1 MSYRRHS
8 NVEAE
13 QTADSSP
20 RTAVVAEPRRDP
32 RKRLLQAMI
41 ETVAL
46 RGYDRTTTSRVL
58 SNAGLE
64 EAVFSEHFHD
74 KRDCFLQAVDE
85 LIWRGERAALEQF
98 EEDAPWGELV
108 RIGLERLLG
117 ALADDPD
124 AARVLFVEIL
134 SAGPAA
140 CERQRTATALFTSLI
155 ERGRVGSPNADQ
167 LPTQTSEAIVGGIA
181 SILHRRALEGRVA
194 ELPSLAPDLTY
205 FALLPY
211 LDHEQSLEIANATS
225 TGWRAGTGWFRR

>member
-8 NVEAE
+8 NGEVE

-20 RTAVVAEPRRDP
+20 RATVATAPRGDP
-32 RKRLLQAMI
+32 RKRLLEAMI

-46 RGYDRTTTSRVL
+46 RGYDRTTISRVL
-58 SNAGLE
+58 STAGLE

-74 KRDCFLQAVDE
+74 KRDCFWQAVDG
-85 LIWRGERAALEQF
+85 LIGHGERAALELF
-98 EEDAPWGELV
+98 ESDAPWGELV

-117 ALADDPD
+117 ALTDDPD
-124 AARVLFVEIL
+124 AARVLFVEML
-134 SAGPAA
+134 GAGAFA
-140 CERQRTATALFTSLI
+140 YERQRRTTVLFTSLI

-181 SILHRRALEGRVA
+181 SILHRRALDGRVA

-211 LDHEQSLEIANATS
+211 LDHERALEIASATS
-225 TGWRAGTGWFRR
+225 TGWRGGTGWFRR

>member
-1 MSYRRHS
+1 MSYRWHS

-20 RTAVVAEPRRDP
+20 RTAVTVAPRGDP
-32 RKRLLQAMI
+32 RKRLLAAMI

-46 RGYDRTTTSRVL
+46 RGYDRTTISRVL

-64 EAVFSEHFHD
+64 EAVFSEHFYD
-74 KRDCFLQAVDE
+74 KRDCFQQAVDE
-85 LIWRGERAALEQF
+85 LIGRGERAAVELF
-98 EEDAPWGELV
+98 ERDAPWGDLV

-124 AARVLFVEIL
+124 ATRVLFVEML
-134 SAGPAA
+134 GAGAFA
-140 CERQRTATALFTSLI
+140 CERQRTVTALYTSLI
-155 ERGRVGSPNADQ
+155 ERGRSGSPNADQ

-194 ELPSLAPDLTY
+194 ELPSLAPDLSY

-211 LDHEQSLEIANATS
+211 LDHERALGIANATS